1 MPEAAVFEELW
12 KLFPIS
18 HKNNIDSDY
27 FILYV
32 LLNSRK
38 RFIKRVYGV
47 SNFHANPNSISV
59 DLFNAQ
65 RMHLTVNAK
74 REYCVITSHLLRFYA
89 MLCYFYT
96 THTNLS
102 TKYRIMYQVNS
113 DVCGIKY

>member
-38 RFIKRVYGV
+38 RFIKRVSSV
-47 SNFHANPNSISV
+47 STLHANLNSISV

-65 RMHLTVNAK
+65 RMQLSVN
-74 REYCVITSHLLRFYA
+74 V
-89 MLCYFYT
+89 
-96 THTNLS
+96 
-102 TKYRIMYQVNS
+102 
-113 DVCGIKY
+113 